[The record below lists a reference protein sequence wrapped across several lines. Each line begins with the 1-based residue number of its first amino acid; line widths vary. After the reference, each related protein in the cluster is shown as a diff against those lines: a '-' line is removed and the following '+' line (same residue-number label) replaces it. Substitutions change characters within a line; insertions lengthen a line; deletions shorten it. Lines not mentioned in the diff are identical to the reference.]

1 MLTGESIC
9 DKLFP
14 QETYWTKRNLQFF
27 QNVPQNTKRWIHV
40 YTGSYSET
48 VTELSLIIIHLKL
61 LSVDL
66 LNSILLNYSPPIK
79 ICNTKPMTNCMVFDV
94 SQTMQS
100 IYKMLHLQIHV
111 KSVTAERKVPIT
123 ADRTVSRQ
131 IFEQSSSLTNQYL

>member
-14 QETYWTKRNLQFF
+14 QETYRTKRNLQFF

-66 LNSILLNYSPPIK
+66 LNSILLNYSPPNK
-79 ICNTKPMTNCMVFDV
+79 NLQHKAND
-94 SQTMQS
+94 Q
-100 IYKMLHLQIHV
+100 LHGFWRI
-111 KSVTAERKVPIT
+111 TDDAEH
-123 ADRTVSRQ
+123 
-131 IFEQSSSLTNQYL
+131 L